1 MNSTLRRMVQICTV
15 TVQLS
20 TLQLEGVSDLEQN
33 EVPSYQ
39 VPSYP
44 DMSELEIAP
53 ILVIL
58 MAATL
63 VIFPNINNLAF
74 TSTTSDKTYAIDHSS
89 ESESALLVIPLHQ
102 LKELTCSDRGSDE
115 QQTFSSF
122 SEGLKEIFTTAK
134 TLTTVI
140 LEITDADIRTAT
152 ARYLLDAFKSIKNL
166 TLVEPEGYNGRL
178 MDEGVTSGSEFSVFE
193 GDRLSQLE
201 SLHYGIKRSKWIN
214 IDHEVPWNHEIF
226 EKTLIPVGKILQASS
241 WMANSQTSTFSVTL
255 QYHLRPLKSDADYF
269 LPPIT
274 ANHPNLLF
282 PPSTE
287 AETTYHSLQECFEAI
302 TKQAPGVKLSIELI
316 VDKKE
321 HIEDTTVMKLSSK
334 LKETFKS
341 MSNVT
346 VII

>member
-1 MNSTLRRMVQICTV
+1 MNHISTQKFSFNDLPDDLIEYVADLIEDDDLRCFKNASLVCTSWKLPFQKRLFRKFRFDIWTDLHGWHPSVNYARLPYWSMNSTLRRMVQICTV

-178 MDEGVTSGSEFSVFE
+178 MDEGVTSGNEFSVFE

-226 EKTLIPVGKILQASS
+226 EKTLIPCHATVSPA
-241 WMANSQTSTFSVTL
+241 AT
-255 QYHLRPLKSDADYF
+255 
-269 LPPIT
+269 
-274 ANHPNLLF
+274 
-282 PPSTE
+282 
-287 AETTYHSLQECFEAI
+287 QE
-302 TKQAPGVKLSIELI
+302 
-316 VDKKE
+316 
-321 HIEDTTVMKLSSK
+321 
-334 LKETFKS
+334 
-341 MSNVT
+341 
-346 VII
+346 